1 MWRNKWGRID
11 ACSGQCYYA
20 GAVIPP
26 AKIPDMMNYPLK
38 KHVLVS
44 AAILAALFLSVDA
57 WFLFQRSF
65 SETRR
70 VVSQDGYFHLRLL
83 EFFSPFMVREGVVHI
98 ESNERLAGLEAFV
111 QETPTWKIPRKIQF
125 RMISPRRYATFS
137 VEDMPDWT
145 IRLTPKRSG
154 VKTMEVKVMFWPTFR
169 PSVFFI
175 KAAFGFF
182 TILFFL
188 ALTVWIVRLILAKPS
203 ENGDLTRL
211 IAAGF
216 LGTAATAIVNIAVH
230 PHSFFGFAVDH
241 GVRLLRVLLLNSAW
255 GVVLVLAF
263 LAFRRWRLSLFLW
276 PLVLSAAGFLVYP
289 EFQTPICGDAH
300 QWMSILDLKLTM
312 LFGAE
317 FLSLPLTKAVLELC
331 RVFVPSASASFA
343 QVLTGKLMGVLTL
356 FALTILVSG
365 EKGLPREKKA
375 LFLIL
380 ASTFGFHA
388 FFFGY
393 PEFAYYSLPFLL
405 TAAVSARRYL
415 DPEDGRNLDLVLTAV
430 WTAVAGLFHGAS
442 WIVLP
447 AVFLLPLFRKRP
459 EGQPSGLGT
468 WIGGWVSAGMAA
480 AAVLFVAF
488 GTARALGL
496 AVSFQNALGGGDHGM
511 FVDFFSGRTTIS
523 SGILVFEQRYLWE
536 RTWALFLAI
545 PLPLIV
551 WAALSLRKMKEN
563 ASNRFWLMAGSFLL
577 VIFYFWNFD
586 LGYRDFDLYTVP
598 LILIA
603 LFLMKSIL
611 DTRVESGA
619 AWWEPALVF
628 FFALMSP
635 ALLILEMTTNS
646 FF

>member
-1 MWRNKWGRID
+1 
-11 ACSGQCYYA
+11 
-20 GAVIPP
+20 
-26 AKIPDMMNYPLK
+26 
-38 KHVLVS
+38 
-44 AAILAALFLSVDA
+44 
-57 WFLFQRSF
+57 
-65 SETRR
+65 
-70 VVSQDGYFHLRLL
+70 
-83 EFFSPFMVREGVVHI
+83 
-98 ESNERLAGLEAFV
+98 
-111 QETPTWKIPRKIQF
+111 
-125 RMISPRRYATFS
+125 
-137 VEDMPDWT
+137 
-145 IRLTPKRSG
+145 
-154 VKTMEVKVMFWPTFR
+154 
-169 PSVFFI
+169 
-175 KAAFGFF
+175 
-182 TILFFL
+182 
-188 ALTVWIVRLILAKPS
+188 
-203 ENGDLTRL
+203 
-211 IAAGF
+211 
-216 LGTAATAIVNIAVH
+216 
-230 PHSFFGFAVDH
+230 
-241 GVRLLRVLLLNSAW
+241 
-255 GVVLVLAF
+255 
-263 LAFRRWRLSLFLW
+263 
-276 PLVLSAAGFLVYP
+276 
-289 EFQTPICGDAH
+289 
-300 QWMSILDLKLTM
+300 
-312 LFGAE
+312 
-317 FLSLPLTKAVLELC
+317 
-331 RVFVPSASASFA
+331 
-343 QVLTGKLMGVLTL
+343 MGVLTL